1 MSKAKYVGAVTLI
14 TGVALSL
21 VACGNNSKS
30 NSSQSKGVVHD
41 KFKQAVPTKAI
52 KKGGTLRYAIES
64 DSPFTGI
71 FLPELSSSATDATLQ
86 GPVVESLFGVDDQ
99 YKINDSGSATLKLD
113 RKAKTATIEIK
124 KGVKWSDGKPVT
136 AKDVEFAYEII
147 ANKASQSQ
155 RYTGSLANIVGL
167 AEYHEGKS
175 KTIKGIEMPDGESG
189 RKVVLHFKEMKP
201 GMVQS
206 GNGYFWEEAEPYHYL
221 KDVPFSKLMS
231 SDKVRSKPLG
241 YGPFKV
247 EKIVRGQS
255 VTFVRNDNYWRGKPN
270 FDKIEMSVIGTN
282 SVTQAIKS
290 HKFDVA
296 DVINSQW
303 EQTKGAT
310 DTNFI
315 GKPDLGYSYLG
326 FKVGK
331 FDKKKGVNVEDK
343 NAKMNNVNLRKAMAY
358 AMNIDQ
364 VAKKFYN
371 GLSFRINTFMPDQFA
386 NFRNND
392 IKGYPYNLKKANELL
407 DKAGYKKKGTY
418 RVQPNGKKL
427 VIHLAVRANST
438 TATPVWQNYI
448 QQWKKIGLDVEFIG
462 GRPMEFNNWVE
473 AVMND
478 DPRVDVFEGG
488 WSLSS
493 EPSPADLYNEAAPYN
508 FARFVSKENTD
519 LLNQIDSVK
528 SFNQSYRATA
538 FKKWQKWMFDNAYVI
553 PTMGS
558 YNVTAVNKDIT
569 GLNLKPSSNF
579 YFEGGFAK

>member
-1 MSKAKYVGAVTLI
+1 
-14 TGVALSL
+14 
-21 VACGNNSKS
+21 
-30 NSSQSKGVVHD
+30 
-41 KFKQAVPTKAI
+41 
-52 KKGGTLRYAIES
+52 
-64 DSPFTGI
+64 
-71 FLPELSSSATDATLQ
+71 
-86 GPVVESLFGVDDQ
+86 
-99 YKINDSGSATLKLD
+99 
-113 RKAKTATIEIK
+113 
-124 KGVKWSDGKPVT
+124 
-136 AKDVEFAYEII
+136 
-147 ANKASQSQ
+147 
-155 RYTGSLANIVGL
+155 
-167 AEYHEGKS
+167 
-175 KTIKGIEMPDGESG
+175 
-189 RKVVLHFKEMKP
+189 
-201 GMVQS
+201 
-206 GNGYFWEEAEPYHYL
+206 
-221 KDVPFSKLMS
+221 
-231 SDKVRSKPLG
+231 
-241 YGPFKV
+241 
-247 EKIVRGQS
+247 
-255 VTFVRNDNYWRGKPN
+255 
-270 FDKIEMSVIGTN
+270 
-282 SVTQAIKS
+282 
-290 HKFDVA
+290 
-296 DVINSQW
+296 
-303 EQTKGAT
+303 
-310 DTNFI
+310 
-315 GKPDLGYSYLG
+315 
-326 FKVGK
+326 
-331 FDKKKGVNVEDK
+331 
-343 NAKMNNVNLRKAMAY
+343 
-358 AMNIDQ
+358 MNIDQ